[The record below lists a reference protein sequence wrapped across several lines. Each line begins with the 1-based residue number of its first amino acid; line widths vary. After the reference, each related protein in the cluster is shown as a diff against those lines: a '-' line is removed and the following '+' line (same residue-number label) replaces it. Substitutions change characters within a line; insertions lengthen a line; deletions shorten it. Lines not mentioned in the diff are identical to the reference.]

1 MASSD
6 LIDTRP
12 TPEGMTAAGEAD
24 LSTATGTT
32 AGQSPDLADTVPE
45 KRVALPKPDVNN
57 ITVLTENLPN
67 EPILPWHHFD
77 SPWLDKDSTT
87 DEIPPEVPPAP
98 TPEAA
103 GEQLSLALD
112 IGSTPEDAHPP
123 SKVEPP
129 ADGIET

>member
-1 MASSD
+1 MTSSD

-12 TPEGMTAAGEAD
+12 TPEGT
-24 LSTATGTT
+24 TT
-32 AGQSPDLADTVPE
+32 AGVTDPSTTGADDLPADLGETGPE

-87 DEIPPEVPPAP
+87 DEIPPEAPPAP
-98 TPEAA
+98 VPEAA

-112 IGSTPEDAHPP
+112 IASAPEDTPSSPKAAPP
-123 SKVEPP
+123 TDK
-129 ADGIET
+129 IET